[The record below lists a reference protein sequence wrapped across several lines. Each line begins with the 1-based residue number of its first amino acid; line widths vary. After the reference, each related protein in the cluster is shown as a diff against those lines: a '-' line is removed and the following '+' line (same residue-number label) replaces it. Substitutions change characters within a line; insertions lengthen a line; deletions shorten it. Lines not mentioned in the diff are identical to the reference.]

1 MFRYYALFFL
11 SHHSHRNVY
20 SAKYRVR
27 KSNWKIDEEIL
38 KDLFLNVNGLLQF
51 YLRNILSKGIEKFML
66 VHPERQ

>member
-1 MFRYYALFFL
+1 MTC
-11 SHHSHRNVY
+11 HRNVY

>member
-1 MFRYYALFFL
+1 MFYTAYAFCSFL
-11 SHHSHRNVY
+11 D
-20 SAKYRVR
+20 YRVR